1 MIRRCILQ
9 HEPTNG
15 VFSILKSFRLRLD
28 TSTNGDT
35 FMLVSK
41 PDGSGGATILANDPV
56 TVDNFELI
64 YSSRDVDFNL
74 VPTIYGQ
81 SVVLATDIKPK
92 SNGFYIYKFSYKNIS
107 FIINIVISTSYS
119 HQFDILYRQLGLQVT
134 EELRTSSS
142 CTGNNYIRL
151 VIDE

>member
-1 MIRRCILQ
+1 MIRRRILQ
-9 HEPTNG
+9 YEPTNG

-41 PDGSGGATILANDPV
+41 PDGSEGATILANDPV

-92 SNGFYIYKFSYKNIS
+92 SNGFYIYKFSYKK
-107 FIINIVISTSYS
+107 
-119 HQFDILYRQLGLQVT
+119 H
-134 EELRTSSS
+134 
-142 CTGNNYIRL
+142 
-151 VIDE
+151 

>member
-1 MIRRCILQ
+1 M
-9 HEPTNG
+9 
-15 VFSILKSFRLRLD
+15 VFIFI
-28 TSTNGDT
+28 N
-35 FMLVSK
+35 
-41 PDGSGGATILANDPV
+41 
-56 TVDNFELI
+56 
-64 YSSRDVDFNL
+64 
-74 VPTIYGQ
+74 
-81 SVVLATDIKPK
+81 LAT
-92 SNGFYIYKFSYKNIS
+92 KNIS

>member
-1 MIRRCILQ
+1 MQQYGMINNC
-9 HEPTNG
+9 
-15 VFSILKSFRLRLD
+15 ILKSFMLRLNMA
-28 TSTNGDT
+28 TSGDI

-41 PDGSGGATILANDPV
+41 PDGTGGATILANDPI

-74 VPTIYGQ
+74 VTTINGQ
-81 SVVLATDIKPK
+81 SVGLATDAIPK
-92 SNGFYIYKFSYKNIS
+92 ANGFYIYKFSYKNIS
-107 FIINIVISTSYS
+107 FIINIVIMTSYYG
-119 HQFDILYRQLGLQVT
+119 QFDALYREFGLQVT

>member
-1 MIRRCILQ
+1 MRRRYMQQYGI
-9 HEPTNG
+9 TNNC
-15 VFSILKSFRLRLD
+15 ILKSFMLRLD

-41 PDGSGGATILANDPV
+41 PDGTEGATILANDPI
-56 TVDNFELI
+56 TADNFELI

-74 VPTIYGQ
+74 VATVYGQ
-81 SVVLATDIKPK
+81 SVVLATDVKPK
-92 SNGFYIYKFSYKNIS
+92 ANGFYIYKFSYKNIS
-107 FIINIVISTSYS
+107 FIINIVITTSYYN
-119 HQFDILYRQLGLQVT
+119 QYNVLYREFGLQVT